1 MNTFTKINKQHE
13 ITEYLPSCQ
22 KSVINPS
29 KRLLKVVS
37 LWMSKSKQRSHLA
50 QMNDRLLDDIGV
62 THAEAE
68 KESTKPF
75 WR

>member
-1 MNTFTKINKQHE
+1 MNTFTKINTQNE
-13 ITEYLPSCQ
+13 LTECLPSCE

-29 KRLLKVVS
+29 KRFFKVFA
-37 LWMSKSKQRSHLA
+37 LWMSKSKQRSQLA
-50 QMNDRLLDDIGV
+50 QMNDSLLDDIGV

-68 KESTKPF
+68 KESTQPF